1 MSAEGLDPALLDAGD
16 QPSTTGGAKSA
27 LLSSIAARKTKNAQP
42 AAAKPSGPKLKPCY
56 WTKLEPAGATIWAA
70 PGTTETPFPELVDE
84 FTSGKVSSGAQSRRP
99 SVDMPQVVQLVDARR
114 SQNIGIGLGRL
125 RLGNAE
131 LMEAIRQIDATC
143 LPFEKVEVLLSILP
157 TQDEVDLVVGHGGDP
172 SSLGKVERFFLETQS
187 VKNCRGRM
195 LAAAALGRCSSWLE
209 HVDKGLVVAQAA
221 ATEVASNTNL
231 FVVLRR
237 ARDVGNV
244 LNQGSARGDASAVK
258 LESLTNLA
266 RVRSNVK
273 RHGSLLNYIAR
284 IFEPLAAADGNTAGL
299 RLLPSIGKAAAASD
313 IMVSELRKELADMK
327 AQLAGAEKMRAGA
340 SDDDAELRARLD
352 MELPPLLEALGE
364 TASRFDAVVSQISE
378 LLTSFGERGDAP
390 VHSFFAS
397 ITHFAKEFDLA
408 CDFNAKLR
416 KEYEAQG
423 GFPVPRRASL
433 DAATGA
439 APPLLPARVERP
451 AEAEAPAA
459 PKTMFAAASALERS
473 TPQDMLKEMLA
484 KRAG

>member
-1 MSAEGLDPALLDAGD
+1 
-16 QPSTTGGAKSA
+16 
-27 LLSSIAARKTKNAQP
+27 
-42 AAAKPSGPKLKPCY
+42 
-56 WTKLEPAGATIWAA
+56 
-70 PGTTETPFPELVDE
+70 
-84 FTSGKVSSGAQSRRP
+84 
-99 SVDMPQVVQLVDARR
+99 
-114 SQNIGIGLGRL
+114 
-125 RLGNAE
+125 
-131 LMEAIRQIDATC
+131 
-143 LPFEKVEVLLSILP
+143 
-157 TQDEVDLVVGHGGDP
+157 
-172 SSLGKVERFFLETQS
+172 
-187 VKNCRGRM
+187 
-195 LAAAALGRCSSWLE
+195 
-209 HVDKGLVVAQAA
+209 
-221 ATEVASNTNL
+221 
-231 FVVLRR
+231 
-237 ARDVGNV
+237 
-244 LNQGSARGDASAVK
+244 
-258 LESLTNLA
+258 
-266 RVRSNVK
+266 
-273 RHGSLLNYIAR
+273 
-284 IFEPLAAADGNTAGL
+284 
-299 RLLPSIGKAAAASD
+299 
-313 IMVSELRKELADMK
+313 
-327 AQLAGAEKMRAGA
+327 
-340 SDDDAELRARLD
+340 